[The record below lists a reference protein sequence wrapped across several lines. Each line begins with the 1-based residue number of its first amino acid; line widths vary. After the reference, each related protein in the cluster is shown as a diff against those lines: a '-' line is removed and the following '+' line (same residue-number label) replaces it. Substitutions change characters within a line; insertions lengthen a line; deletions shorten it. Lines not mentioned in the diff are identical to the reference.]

1 MKFPPSYQ
9 MDQYTKYVYVRNYV
23 KLHILKKNNTVL
35 AVQGCSQNIAVF
47 WSTYL
52 KSLTAAT
59 V

>member
-47 WSTYL
+47 
-52 KSLTAAT
+52 
-59 V
+59 